1 MGESVGSQDGA
12 AVRDATRQDMGMEQR
27 HGVRGEHAIGA
38 HVRGGAL
45 PGPSGAHRGRRDRDS
60 RPRRPHR
67 LPPIMSARRNPTCRI
82 IAFEAQEPMFRLLQ
96 KNLQENCIPN
106 VDARN
111 VAVGDVCDPASVGI
125 TDFVEDLGVVYPNWA
140 YGGSGMFNL
149 GGIGVCAPT
158 GTHVSAAAHVVPMVS
173 IDSLELP
180 RVDYMKID
188 VEGCEPLVLLGAQE
202 TIKRCKP
209 VILFECTEKRP
220 HQRLLDYFGLGPR
233 DAVPESAQLLR
244 NLGYNSFS
252 ALPGYNWLAMVIDSC
267 SHN

>member
-1 MGESVGSQDGA
+1 MLDPKMAQQFDTRFGKMWAWNNDMAFVKSMRSGRMYEEELFQAHLAPIVAGA
-12 AVRDATRQDMGMEQR
+12 TVMLD
-27 HGVRGEHAIGA
+27 IGA
-38 HVRGGAL
+38 HIGSQA
-45 PGPSGAHRGRRDRDS
+45 
-60 RPRRPHR
+60 
-67 LPPIMSARRNPTCRI
+67 IMSARHNPTCRI

-111 VAVGDVCDPASVGI
+111 VAVGHVCDPAGVGI
-125 TDFVEDLGVVYPNWA
+125 ADFVEDLGVMYPNWT

-158 GTHVSAAAHVVPMVS
+158 GTHVSAAAPVVPMVS

-220 HQRLLDYFGLGPR
+220 HQSLLDYFGLGPR

-252 ALPGYNWLAMVIDSC
+252 ALPGYNWLAMVIDPC